1 MQAAVLQALHLNLI
15 QRVLL
20 EWHANRTTWV
30 RVSIFQTL
38 QNLSFQIAAAVGASF
53 DAHNVLAIGIPDPKP
68 AIAGLAQSKQRAERV
83 WT

>member
-1 MQAAVLQALHLNLI
+1 MQAAVLQALYLNLI

-20 EWHANRTTWV
+20 AWHANRTTWV

-38 QNLSFQIAAAVGASF
+38 QNSSFQIAAAVGESF

-68 AIAGLAQSKQRAERV
+68 ANLELVQSKQRVEMV

>member
-1 MQAAVLQALHLNLI
+1 LYLNLI

-20 EWHANRTTWV
+20 TWHANRTTWV

-38 QNLSFQIAAAVGASF
+38 RNSSFQIAAASGVSF
-53 DAHNVLAIGIPDPKP
+53 DVHNVLAIGFPDPMS
-68 AIAGLAQSKQRAERV
+68 AIPGLAQSKQRVEKV